1 MQPTDASV
9 PHGRALLG
17 HPRGLFVLFLT
28 EMWERMSYYG
38 MRALLV
44 LYMTSHL
51 FVSDGVAERVLGFG
65 SIASLLADP
74 SEAHFAD
81 HLASRVYGLYT
92 GFVYFTPFFGGLL
105 ADRWLGPRRSVLLGG
120 TLMMIGHFLMA
131 FEALFFVALVFLVL
145 GNGAFKPNISS
156 QVGSLYAEGDPKRDQ
171 AFTLFYVGINLGAML
186 APLVCGTLGQTL
198 GWHFGFGAA
207 GVGMFLGLLVYGF
220 GERHVR
226 PIAPVHHEDGGVAKR
241 TPAEERRIVTALVT
255 VSLISLVFWAAY
267 EQQGNT
273 LQLWADRQTDWHV
286 LGLSIPSTWYQ
297 SMNPLLIL
305 VLTPLLGAYWDAR
318 RAKGKEPTT
327 IGKMVLGCFF
337 LALGYVVMIVAAR
350 AVPDGARG
358 SILWLAFSTFFLT
371 VGELYLSP
379 IGLSLISRSAPRR
392 MVGTLMGVWF
402 LASFFGN
409 TLAGQLGT
417 LYSDMP
423 KELFFA
429 MLGALA
435 MGAGLAI
442 AIVKRPLER
451 ALAGA

>member
-9 PHGRALLG
+9 PHGRSLLG
-17 HPRGLFVLFLT
+17 HPKGLFVLFLT

-51 FVSDGVAERVLGFG
+51 FVSEGVEDRVLGFG
-65 SIASLLADP
+65 AIASLLADA
-74 SEAHFAD
+74 SKAHWTD

-105 ADRWLGPRRSVLLGG
+105 ADRWLGARRSVLLGG
-120 TLMMIGHFLMA
+120 TLMMLGHFLMA
-131 FEALFFVALVFLVL
+131 FESLFFVALFFLVL

-156 QVGSLYAEGDPKRDQ
+156 QVGSLYRDGDPKRDQ

-207 GVGMFLGLLVYGF
+207 GVGMAIGLLVYSF

-226 PIAPVHHEDGGVAKR
+226 SVAAAHHEDSGSPAR

-286 LGLSIPSTWYQ
+286 LGFAIPSTWYQ

-337 LALGYVVMIVAAR
+337 LALGYVVMIAAAR
-350 AVPDGARG
+350 AVPDGTRG

-417 LYSDMP
+417 FYSEMP

-442 AIVKRPLER
+442 ASVKRPLER
-451 ALAGA
+451 ALGGA

>member
-1 MQPTDASV
+1 MP
-9 PHGRALLG
+9 
-17 HPRGLFVLFLT
+17 
-28 EMWERMSYYG
+28 
-38 MRALLV
+38 
-44 LYMTSHL
+44 
-51 FVSDGVAERVLGFG
+51 
-65 SIASLLADP
+65 
-74 SEAHFAD
+74 
-81 HLASRVYGLYT
+81 
-92 GFVYFTPFFGGLL
+92 
-105 ADRWLGPRRSVLLGG
+105 
-120 TLMMIGHFLMA
+120 
-131 FEALFFVALVFLVL
+131 
-145 GNGAFKPNISS
+145 
-156 QVGSLYAEGDPKRDQ
+156 
-171 AFTLFYVGINLGAML
+171 
-186 APLVCGTLGQTL
+186 
-198 GWHFGFGAA
+198 
-207 GVGMFLGLLVYGF
+207 
-220 GERHVR
+220 
-226 PIAPVHHEDGGVAKR
+226 
-241 TPAEERRIVTALVT
+241 
-255 VSLISLVFWAAY
+255 
-267 EQQGNT
+267 
-273 LQLWADRQTDWHV
+273 
-286 LGLSIPSTWYQ
+286 
-297 SMNPLLIL
+297 
-305 VLTPLLGAYWDAR
+305 AR